1 MATTPPYTRD
11 DTTYLPFRDDTYRA
25 IGRYVVEYSR
35 MLTFMR
41 DKMTYRF
48 ARPGEK
54 DALEAALGEMTAYP
68 LTNAFFASCAAIGEL
83 DDDERK
89 IGRSLRAQVLEE
101 SERRNDIA
109 HGDWTVAQVV
119 NVEPRQNYVELRRL
133 KPAKAREVDQRQE
146 LLARTL
152 DEWSDEVHELALMVA
167 TFGQFALGIAGG
179 TTRVRDRLAVQGKRV
194 IQVG

>member
-41 DKMTYRF
+41 DKMAYRF

-54 DALEAALGEMTAYP
+54 DALEAAFGEMTAYP

-119 NVEPRQNYVELRRL
+119 NVEPRQNYAELRRL
-133 KPAKAREVDQRQE
+133 KPAKAKVVDQRQE
-146 LLARTL
+146 VLAQTL
-152 DEWSDEVHELALMVA
+152 DGWSDEVHELALMVA
-167 TFGQFALGIAGG
+167 TFGQFALGIADG
-179 TTRVRDRLAVQGKRV
+179 TRVRDRLAMQGNRV